1 MMIKKCDP
9 KLLLATLLLIF
20 TNSCNDLVQDEFP
33 DYPASPT
40 VNSILVEGEPVELH
54 LSRAGGL
61 DSLSLPA
68 INNAAVELWVDDS
81 FSETMEHAGNGV
93 YVSNEIARPL
103 KTYTCKV
110 AIPGEEPIECSQ
122 ALPEPTPILNIEH
135 IQIAGWDEEGTSY
148 PGIKLTFPNSTTNRE
163 YFEVVVFYYYYD
175 EGIRTAQIHTINDPV
190 ILNEGLPIAL
200 FSNEIISDSVYTLI
214 LNYKSGGAASHNN
227 GPFRAILL
235 PLKVELRT
243 LTYDYYRYKKQY
255 YLYEQGRY
263 ADGLINAVT
272 ASPVYSNIENGY
284 GIFAGYSVSVSD
296 TITPEPYED

>member
-1 MMIKKCDP
+1 MKIHIIII
-9 KLLLATLLLIF
+9 ATLLLIF
-20 TNSCNDLVQDEFP
+20 TNSCYEVVQDEFP

-40 VNSILVEGEPVELH
+40 VNSILVEGESLELH

-68 INNAAVELWVDDS
+68 INNAVVELWVDGS
-81 FSETMEHAGNGV
+81 FSETMEHTGNGV
-93 YVSNEIARPL
+93 YVSNEIVRPL

-110 AIPGEEPIECSQ
+110 TIPGEEPIECSQ

-135 IQIAGWDEEGTSY
+135 VQIAGYNEEGTCY
-148 PGIKLTFPNSTTNRE
+148 PGIKLTFPNTPAIRS
-163 YFEVVVFYYYYD
+163 YFEVVVFYLNYD
-175 EGIRTAQIHTINDPV
+175 DEQCPTRLQTIIDPV

-200 FSNEIISDSVYTLI
+200 FSNEIINDSVYTLS
-214 LNYKSGGAASHNN
+214 LNYTSGSSFSNN
-227 GPFRAILL
+227 DA
-235 PLKVELRT
+235 PLREKLYPIKVELRT
-243 LTYDYYRYKKQY
+243 ITYDYYRYKKQY

-284 GIFAGYSVSVSD
+284 GIFGGYSVTVSEI
-296 TITPEPYED
+296 ITPEPYED